1 MVTLTA
7 ETLRDAAACSL
18 ATARN
23 WVPHINQA
31 LYLFGIDAPNRA
43 AAFLAQISHESA
55 QLSRMVES
63 LHYSTPQRLCA
74 VWPDRFPSLDAAV
87 PYVGRP
93 ELLGEKVYGGRMG
106 NISAGDGLRYRGR
119 GLIQVTGRAGYCAA
133 REGLRDPGLGL
144 VDVPNFEARPDDLAL
159 PHWAALSAGLYW
171 RTHKLNALADR
182 GDTAGITRI
191 INRGT
196 HGLAERIALYRV
208 ARRSLG
214 VA

>member
-7 ETLRDAAACSL
+7 ESLRDAAACSL
-18 ATARN
+18 VTARK

-31 LYLFGIDAPNRA
+31 LYLFGIDAPQRA

-55 QLSRMVES
+55 QLSRVVES

-74 VWPDRFPSLDAAV
+74 AWPVRFPSIDSAA
-87 PYVGRP
+87 PYVGQP
-93 ELLGEKVYGGRMG
+93 ERLGDKVYGCRMG
-106 NISAGDGLRYRGR
+106 NISQGDGLRYRGR
-119 GLIQVTGRAGYCAA
+119 GLMQVTGRAGYCTT

-144 VDVPNFEARPDDLAL
+144 VDVPDFEARPDDLAL

-171 RTHKLNALADR
+171 RTHKLNVLADR

-191 INRGT
+191 INGGT
-196 HGLAERIALYRV
+196 NGLAERIALYKI
-208 ARRSLG
+208 ARRTLG
-214 VA
+214 VV